1 MDIGAFLQT
10 IDGFNA
16 LTDASARRL
25 AEFAY
30 TRHYRAGELIVERGG
45 PGDSMFVVVEGS
57 VRVPVVDDTG
67 RQQFIA
73 YLSEGKMF
81 GEMALLTGEP
91 RNADV
96 VANNDCLIIV
106 LPRDPVQE
114 VLSEHPEI
122 AGFLTAILGERLM
135 QIGGVRQV
143 GKYRLLGELGRGGMA
158 YVYEGIHP
166 SLARPVAI
174 KMLSHT
180 LLYRRHFAE
189 RFRNEARVIASLRHP
204 NIVDVYDTEDKY
216 ATIFI
221 IMEKLDGMDVER
233 ILDDRGR
240 IDADEVRR
248 IIRDVASALSY
259 AHDRGIVHRDIKPS
273 NIFISEEGLVKLTD
287 FGIAA
292 IEGVEHTMEKDEGM
306 YLGTPVY
313 SSPEHALGKQV
324 DGRSDIYAL
333 GVVAYEMLLGNPP
346 FDSES
351 STALLMHHVRSP
363 LPNPRSVDPEI
374 PRDLEDFIVR
384 ACSKDPRD
392 RYQTCHEIVDFF
404 DSIERRQKVPSQV
417 RVKNITFVYSP
428 DLESEV
434 NRLAQTVQT
443 MAESVD
449 GLVTKIS

>member
-1 MDIGAFLQT
+1 
-10 IDGFNA
+10 
-16 LTDASARRL
+16 
-25 AEFAY
+25 
-30 TRHYRAGELIVERGG
+30 
-45 PGDSMFVVVEGS
+45 
-57 VRVPVVDDTG
+57 
-67 RQQFIA
+67 
-73 YLSEGKMF
+73 
-81 GEMALLTGEP
+81 
-91 RNADV
+91 
-96 VANNDCLIIV
+96 
-106 LPRDPVQE
+106 
-114 VLSEHPEI
+114 
-122 AGFLTAILGERLM
+122 
-135 QIGGVRQV
+135 
-143 GKYRLLGELGRGGMA
+143 
-158 YVYEGIHP
+158 
-166 SLARPVAI
+166 
-174 KMLSHT
+174 
-180 LLYRRHFAE
+180 
-189 RFRNEARVIASLRHP
+189 
-204 NIVDVYDTEDKY
+204 
-216 ATIFI
+216 
-221 IMEKLDGMDVER
+221 
-233 ILDDRGR
+233 
-240 IDADEVRR
+240 
-248 IIRDVASALSY
+248 
-259 AHDRGIVHRDIKPS
+259 
-273 NIFISEEGLVKLTD
+273 
-287 FGIAA
+287 
-292 IEGVEHTMEKDEGM
+292 MEKDEGM

-428 DLESEV
+428 DLEGEV